1 MKRGILG
8 SLLSISVVLATALV
22 ATPILTAE
30 AQAARW
36 NLEVLFIYYLKVL
49 SDGPYWGGPIEWDP
63 PHMGREYARYVPGE
77 PANMTFQIIKRTVAK
92 GLKNP
97 T

>member
-36 NLEVLFIYYLKVL
+36 NLEVLFIYYLFIYYLKVL
-49 SDGPYWGGPIEWDP
+49 SDGPVLGRPNRMGSTTHGP
-63 PHMGREYARYVPGE
+63 
-77 PANMTFQIIKRTVAK
+77 
-92 GLKNP
+92 
-97 T
+97 